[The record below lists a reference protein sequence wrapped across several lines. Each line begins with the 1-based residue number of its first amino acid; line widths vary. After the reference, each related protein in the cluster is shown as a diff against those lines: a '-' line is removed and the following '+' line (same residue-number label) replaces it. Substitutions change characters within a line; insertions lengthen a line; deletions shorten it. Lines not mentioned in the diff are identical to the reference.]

1 MADVIPSEKNMFRLI
16 IRSRAGQMTRGKRN
30 GPGPRQPRN
39 WLRQV
44 GIVAASLVF
53 LPVALFS
60 VAVFVG
66 LFLVILVAAIA
77 YGLWLRSGLQRMES
91 HQVIDGDYEI
101 VSDEDNQQKL
111 PKGEGSAQQR
121 KWGHIPTGQCQLL
134 CLPRILTG
142 RNR

>member
-30 GPGPRQPRN
+30 GPEPRQPRN

-66 LFLVILVAAIA
+66 LFLVVLVATIA
-77 YGLWLRSGLQRMES
+77 YGLCLRSGLQRMES

-101 VSDEDNQQKL
+101 DPDEDNQQKL
-111 PKGEGSAQQR
+111 PKGEGNTQQR
-121 KWGHIPTGQCQLL
+121 K
-134 CLPRILTG
+134 
-142 RNR
+142 

>member
-16 IRSRAGQMTRGKRN
+16 IRSRAGQMIRGKRN
-30 GPGPRQPRN
+30 DQEPRQPRN

-44 GIVAASLVF
+44 GILAASLVF

-60 VAVFVG
+60 VAIFVG
-66 LFLVILVAAIA
+66 LFLVILVVAIA
-77 YGLWLRSGLQRMES
+77 YGSWLRSGLQRMES

-101 VSDEDNQQKL
+101 VPDEDNQQKL

-121 KWGHIPTGQCQLL
+121 K
-134 CLPRILTG
+134 
-142 RNR
+142 

>member
-16 IRSRAGQMTRGKRN
+16 IRSRAGQMIRGKRN
-30 GPGPRQPRN
+30 GPEPRQPRN

-91 HQVIDGDYEI
+91 HQVTTATTK
-101 VSDEDNQQKL
+101 SSQTRTTNRSCQKEKEARSSESEVTYRPASVRL
-111 PKGEGSAQQR
+111 SRANS
-121 KWGHIPTGQCQLL
+121 T
-134 CLPRILTG
+134 T
-142 RNR
+142 